1 MIRDNY
7 LNMDKIIQDKKILR
21 LFRTVESHGG
31 VLRFVGGAVRDAL
44 AGLKGF
50 DLDLATDLSPDEL
63 VEACGENG
71 LRTVPIGIKYGTVGV
86 IINDKV
92 LEVTSLRKDV
102 KTDGRHAEVEFTTD
116 WNEDASRRDLT
127 INAVYADEKGN
138 VFDYYNGIEDLEN
151 GIVRFIGNP
160 NHRIKEDY
168 LRIMRFFR
176 FYSIFGKGPID
187 EKALKACVENKDGLK
202 TLSIERIRDELAK
215 ILLTKNVSKVM
226 KIIFDNNILVHLLAP
241 SDNFAKLDFLINLVD
256 EEALDHEAMR
266 RLFILYEPDED
277 LAENLA
283 VRLHLTRKQR
293 ENFVSWAR
301 ISLKLNDFCDDA
313 SLKKLVYQYGKE
325 FCRSKLLLQAAVE
338 MRKPENLHE
347 LLQKIENTIVPVFP
361 VRGKDIIA
369 AGVDNNRKIGEILDR
384 VEQKWID
391 SGFNLTREELL
402 SEIPALSCE
411 KTA

>member
-1 MIRDNY
+1 M
-7 LNMDKIIQDKKILR
+7 
-21 LFRTVESHGG
+21 
-31 VLRFVGGAVRDAL
+31 
-44 AGLKGF
+44 
-50 DLDLATDLSPDEL
+50 
-63 VEACGENG
+63 
-71 LRTVPIGIKYGTVGV
+71 
-86 IINDKV
+86 
-92 LEVTSLRKDV
+92 
-102 KTDGRHAEVEFTTD
+102 
-116 WNEDASRRDLT
+116 
-127 INAVYADEKGN
+127 
-138 VFDYYNGIEDLEN
+138 EN

-283 VRLHLTRKQR
+283 VRLL
-293 ENFVSWAR
+293 
-301 ISLKLNDFCDDA
+301 
-313 SLKKLVYQYGKE
+313 
-325 FCRSKLLLQAAVE
+325 
-338 MRKPENLHE
+338 
-347 LLQKIENTIVPVFP
+347 
-361 VRGKDIIA
+361 
-369 AGVDNNRKIGEILDR
+369 
-384 VEQKWID
+384 
-391 SGFNLTREELL
+391 
-402 SEIPALSCE
+402 
-411 KTA
+411 